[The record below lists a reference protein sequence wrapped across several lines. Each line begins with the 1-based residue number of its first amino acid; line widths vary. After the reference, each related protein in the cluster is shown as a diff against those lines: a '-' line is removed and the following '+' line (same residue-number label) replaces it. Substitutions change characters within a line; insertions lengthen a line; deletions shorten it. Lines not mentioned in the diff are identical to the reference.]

1 MTVTPV
7 HEPVRR
13 VLWLTFHYP
22 PLATVGTHR
31 NLGLTRWLPEHGWSP
46 TVLTIHPRA
55 GLSTDPALLA
65 RVPAQVRVHR
75 VAAPHLLE
83 ELARLRGRDPS
94 GDPPLGAEGPAE
106 MGRRSLAGH
115 VKDLLTWPL
124 HVPDVEWPW
133 RWNAIRRGRA
143 LLREERPDCIVAS
156 SPPATT
162 LLAAAR
168 LSAWSGIPWVA
179 DLRDPW
185 AGNPFTTIPYGW
197 LERRNERLE
206 SRTLRSAAC
215 IVANTA
221 RAAAELAARY
231 PALADRIATV
241 PNGFDPE
248 LTLAAS
254 AEAPA
259 QAGPADVVTLLHAG
273 SIYGRR
279 RLDTLLRALASEP
292 DARPLLH
299 VTLLGAGSEALAAQ
313 VRELGIGDRIE
324 LRPPVAHR
332 EALAATRAADIVL
345 IAGVAGPT
353 PESQVPAKLFEA
365 LALGKPVLALS
376 KEGGAIEETLDD
388 AGATYWRADPE
399 SETEI
404 RSALAAIRAARRD
417 GRDFASMRARRLDAF
432 ALPDLAR
439 RFAEVLV
446 RAASGGAR
454 ARRSAR

>member
-1 MTVTPV
+1 MTVSPV
-7 HEPVRR
+7 GEPMRR

-22 PLATVGTHR
+22 PLASVGTHR
-31 NLGLTRWLPEHGWSP
+31 NLGLTRWLPEHGWLP

-55 GLSTDPALLA
+55 GLATDPDLLA
-65 RVPAQVRVHR
+65 RVPAQIRVHR
-75 VAAPHLLE
+75 VAAPHLFE
-83 ELARLRGRDPS
+83 ELARWRGRDPS
-94 GDPPLGAEGPAE
+94 GEPPPGAAPAG
-106 MGRRSLAGH
+106 MGQRSLVGQ
-115 VKDLLTWPL
+115 VKNLVTWPL
-124 HVPDVEWPW
+124 HVPDIEWPW
-133 RWNAIRRGRA
+133 RWNAVRRGRA

-185 AGNPFTTIPYGW
+185 AGNPFTTSPYAW

-215 IVANTA
+215 IVANTT
-221 RAAAELAARY
+221 RAAAELATRY
-231 PALADRIATV
+231 PALAERIATV

-248 LTLAAS
+248 MALVAS
-254 AEAPA
+254 AKAP
-259 QAGPADVVTLLHAG
+259 AGPADTITLVHAG
-273 SIYGRR
+273 SLYGRR
-279 RLDTLLRALASEP
+279 RLDTLLRVLASEP
-292 DARPLLH
+292 DARPLLR
-299 VTLLGAGSEALAAQ
+299 VTLLGAGSDALAAQ
-313 VRELGIGDRIE
+313 VRALGIGDRIE

-332 EALAATRAADIVL
+332 EALAETRATDVVL
-345 IAGVAGPT
+345 IAGVAGLT

-365 LALGKPVLALS
+365 LALGKAVLALS
-376 KEGGAIEETLDD
+376 KQGGAIQETLDS

-417 GRDFASMRARRLDAF
+417 GRDFASMRARQLDAF
-432 ALPDLAR
+432 ALPNLAR
-439 RFAEVLV
+439 RFAEVLA
-446 RAASGGAR
+446 RAASGGAQ
-454 ARRSAR
+454 ARRSPG

>member
-7 HEPVRR
+7 REPLRR

-22 PLATVGTHR
+22 PLTSVGTHR

-46 TVLTIHPRA
+46 TVLTIQPRA
-55 GLSTDPALLA
+55 GLATDPDLLA
-65 RVPAQVRVHR
+65 RIPAQLHVHR
-75 VAAPHLLE
+75 VAAPHLFE
-83 ELARLRGRDPS
+83 ELARWRRRDPS
-94 GDPPLGAEGPAE
+94 AESPSGAGSAE
-106 MGRRSLAGH
+106 MEQRSLVGH
-115 VKDLLTWPL
+115 LKELVSWPL
-124 HVPDVEWPW
+124 LVPDVEWPW

-143 LLREERPDCIVAS
+143 LLREQRPDCIVAS
-156 SPPATT
+156 GPPATT

-185 AGNPFTTIPYGW
+185 AGLPFKTIRYAW
-197 LERRNERLE
+197 LERRNDRLE

-231 PALADRIATV
+231 PALADRIVTV

-248 LTLAAS
+248 TARTAS

-259 QAGPADVVTLLHAG
+259 QAAPAGVITLVHAG
-273 SIYGRR
+273 SLYGRR

-292 DARPLLH
+292 DARPMVH

-313 VRELGIGDRIE
+313 VCELGIGDRIA

-332 EALAATRAADIVL
+332 EALAETRAADIVL
-345 IAGVAGPT
+345 IAGVAGLK

-365 LALGKPVLALS
+365 LALGKPVLTLS
-376 KEGGAIEETLDD
+376 KQGGAIQETLDS

-404 RSALAAIRAARRD
+404 RTALAAIRAARRE
-417 GRDFASMRARRLDAF
+417 GRDFASMRARQPDAF
-432 ALPDLAR
+432 ALPNLAR

-446 RAASGGAR
+446 RAAAVGAQ